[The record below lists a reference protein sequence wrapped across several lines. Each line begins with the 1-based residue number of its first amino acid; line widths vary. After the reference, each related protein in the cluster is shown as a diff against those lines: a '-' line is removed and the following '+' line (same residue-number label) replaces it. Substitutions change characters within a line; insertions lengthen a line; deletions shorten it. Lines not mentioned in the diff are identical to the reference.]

1 MAPTAQPPVGQRKIS
16 NFFKPKPDAKPHV
29 SSLEGSPR
37 KDEEPSSNKSAADAE
52 PPRKRL
58 RLSRPGAEVITLDDD
73 SDAREETPHSPAQP
87 EAAPSE
93 TGDGGPVDH
102 SSRATSI
109 PARHSGR
116 HMRFQ
121 QKLARPSTKEPAAG
135 DAPPKQPFT
144 PLELQIVDLKRRHPG
159 VLLVIE
165 VRIVLRPAARQRS
178 PSCSIEGCVCIAA
191 EKEPSAGKSL
201 NMRMVLR
208 AFRSGTNFA
217 SSATMRQSRR
227 RSATSSAIRTA
238 TS

>member
-1 MAPTAQPPVGQRKIS
+1 MAPTAQPPVGQKKIS
-16 NFFKPKPDAKPHV
+16 NFFKRKPDAKPHV
-29 SSLEGSPR
+29 SPPGDSPR
-37 KDEEPSSNKSAADAE
+37 KDEMPTSQKLAAHAE
-52 PPRKRL
+52 PPRKRV

-73 SDAREETPHSPAQP
+73 SDAREETPPSSAQH

-93 TGDGGPVDH
+93 TGDGDPPNQ
-102 SSRATSI
+102 SKRAASI

-165 VRIVLRPAARQRS
+165 VRLPVSTSARNDACPPVRQRHS
-178 PSCSIEGCVCIAA
+178 
-191 EKEPSAGKSL
+191 
-201 NMRMVLR
+201 
-208 AFRSGTNFA
+208 
-217 SSATMRQSRR
+217 
-227 RSATSSAIRTA
+227 TA
-238 TS
+238 LAK

>member
-1 MAPTAQPPVGQRKIS
+1 MAPPAQPPVGQRKIS

-29 SSLEGSPR
+29 RPLGDSPH
-37 KDEEPSSNKSAADAE
+37 KDEQPTSNNSTADAE

-58 RLSRPGAEVITLDDD
+58 RLSKPGAEVITVDDD
-73 SDAREETPHSPAQP
+73 SDAQEQTPHSPAQHK
-87 EAAPSE
+87 ATPSE
-93 TGDGGPVDH
+93 VGDGGPNNH
-102 SSRATSI
+102 GSRAASSI

-165 VRIVLRPAARQRS
+165 VRIVPRPAARQRS
-178 PSCSIEGCVCIAA
+178 PSCSIEGCVCIAP
-191 EKEPSAGKSL
+191 EKEPSA
-201 NMRMVLR
+201 
-208 AFRSGTNFA
+208 A
-217 SSATMRQSRR
+217 SP
-227 RSATSSAIRTA
+227 
-238 TS
+238 

>member
-29 SSLEGSPR
+29 SPPGNSPR
-37 KDEEPSSNKSAADAE
+37 KDEQPTSNKSAADAE

-73 SDAREETPHSPAQP
+73 SDAPEKTPHSPAQHK
-87 EAAPSE
+87 AAPSE
-93 TGDGGPVDH
+93 TGGSDPPEH
-102 SSRATSI
+102 SSRAASI

-165 VRIVLRPAARQRS
+165 VRLFVLTAARIDANPPDELEYWKPVLPVSTELQVVRR
-178 PSCSIEGCVCIAA
+178 G
-191 EKEPSAGKSL
+191 SL
-201 NMRMVLR
+201 
-208 AFRSGTNFA
+208 AIFR
-217 SSATMRQSRR
+217 
-227 RSATSSAIRTA
+227 
-238 TS
+238 